1 VAQKI
6 LKKPQSTV
14 LQTMENIAK
23 ETGAVDKVED
33 TLEETRCQRVTV
45 ALNIE
50 AAVDELQGILEQACR
65 SSLTQT
71 GSPGKALLHKPTP
84 WWSTQRK
91 EVKTKRRKY
100 QRTKES
106 SELHEQRKVQYLAS
120 KSDRPLPSDGKKAN
134 HGESSAV

>member
-23 ETGAVDKVED
+23 ETVAVDKVED

-84 WWSTQRK
+84 WWSTRLATQRK
-91 EVKTKRRKY
+91 EVKAKKKKISTNEGE
-100 QRTKES
+100 QRITRAEES
-106 SELHEQRKVQYLAS
+106 SILSLKI
-120 KSDRPLPSDGKKAN
+120 G
-134 HGESSAV
+134 